1 MKSGC
6 KKTSDVVVGT
16 PIENHDGV
24 FVKRDDLCCDSP
36 QLAKMRG
43 IWKYVAKRKSF
54 DGFGILDGA
63 HSRNGWALARACRE
77 LGKSAVTY
85 WPIKKH
91 QRSIPLHEAQGYSRC
106 RAEALGSVIVPIQA
120 GRSAVVYAQARA
132 DLARRIPN
140 SIMLPNA
147 VKIIETVEAHVEEI
161 ASQRD
166 EWKTIS
172 PQSLVIGC
180 GTGTILSG
188 VLAGF
193 FSIGITP
200 RVYVVLGYSVNE
212 DRLRKYIASYTLFPQ
227 DKITVID
234 LGYSYGSEA
243 VTPVPFGSCRHY
255 EAKAWKW
262 LQINRQDIKGSVAFW
277 NSGD

>member
-1 MKSGC
+1 MKSSV
-6 KKTSDVVVGT
+6 KNESSVVVST
-16 PIENHDGV
+16 PIEIHDGV

-43 IWKYVAKRKSF
+43 IWKYVSKRKSF

-63 HSRNGWALARACRE
+63 HSRNGWALARVCRE

-91 QRSIPLHEAQGYSRC
+91 QRSLPIHEAQGYSRC
-106 RAEALGSVIVPIQA
+106 RAEALGAVIVPIQA

-140 SIMLPNA
+140 SVMLPNA
-147 VKIIETVEAHVEEI
+147 VKIDETVEAHIEEI
-161 ASQRD
+161 KAQRD
-166 EWKTIS
+166 EWKEIA
-172 PQSLVIGC
+172 PESLVIGC

-200 RVYVVLGYSVNE
+200 TTYVVLGYSVNE
-212 DRLRKYIASYTLFPQ
+212 ERLRRYISSHTLFPQ
-227 DKITVID
+227 DNIKIID

-243 VTPVPFGSCRHY
+243 SSPVPFGSCRHY
-255 EAKAWKW
+255 EAKAWAW
-262 LQINRQDIKGSVAFW
+262 LQGNRELTTGSVAFW

>member
-1 MKSGC
+1 MSNEMKMDSA
-6 KKTSDVVVGT
+6 VVVST
-16 PIENHDGV
+16 PIEQHDGV

-43 IWKYVAKRKSF
+43 IWKYVSSRLSF

-63 HSRNGWALARACRE
+63 HSRNGWALARVCRE

-91 QRSIPLHEAQGYSRC
+91 QRSLPIYEAQGYSRC
-106 RAEALGSVIVPIQA
+106 RAEALGAIVVPIQA
-120 GRSAVVYAQARA
+120 GRSAVVYSQARQ

-147 VKIIETVEAHVEEI
+147 VKIPETVESHAEEVRG
-161 ASQRD
+161 QRD
-166 EWKTIS
+166 EWEAIA
-172 PQSLVIGC
+172 PDSLVIGC

-188 VLAGF
+188 VLEGF
-193 FSIGITP
+193 WSIDIKPKT
-200 RVYVVLGYSVNE
+200 YVVLGYSVNQ
-212 DRLRKYIASYTLFPQ
+212 DRLRKYIASHTSFPQ
-227 DKITVID
+227 SHIKIID
-234 LGYSYGSEA
+234 RGYSYGSQCNR
-243 VTPVPFGSCRHY
+243 PVPFGSCKHY
-255 EAKAWKW
+255 EAKAWSW
-262 LQINRQDIKGSVAFW
+262 LQQNRDGLEGTLAFW